1 MKKHQK
7 IQRFIWILIN
17 TKSLDAF
24 FCLLGF
30 YNFRRKFGE
39 STFCSNVV
47 QNSSSPSIQMQK
59 KQDSCRLAW
68 TFTAIHSTIY
78 ICIKYEVQDRQ
89 SHFYLKIS
97 YLVLV
102 WFLFFK
108 YPILFKTLCKRN
120 CIWLL
125 SVEYVTY
132 KLMYLRFCQRSR
144 VSKHIH
150 QEKEERNRK
159 VLWVFLNYTLKLFLS
174 EDLLKREENPLK
186 F

>member
-30 YNFRRKFGE
+30 YNFHRKFGE

-47 QNSSSPSIQMQK
+47 QNYSSPSIQMQK

-78 ICIKYEVQDRQ
+78 ICIKYEVQHRQ

-125 SVEYVTY
+125 SVECHLQTHVPSLLLE
-132 KLMYLRFCQRSR
+132 KQSFKAHSPRERGE
-144 VSKHIH
+144 K
-150 QEKEERNRK
+150 QESVVGFFKII
-159 VLWVFLNYTLKLFLS
+159 LLNYFCLKIY
-174 EDLLKREENPLK
+174 
-186 F
+186 